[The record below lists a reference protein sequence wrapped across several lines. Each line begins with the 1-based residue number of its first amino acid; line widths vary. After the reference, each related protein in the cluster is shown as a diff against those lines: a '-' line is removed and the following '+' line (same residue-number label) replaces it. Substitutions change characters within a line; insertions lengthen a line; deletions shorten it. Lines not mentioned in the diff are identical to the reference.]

1 MPNYEVTIKRRRMVD
16 ESCTT
21 VLFATDRASA
31 EELALTMLEDDEY
44 NALFCEDSSEDVT
57 EPWVEV
63 GEEQSLDLD
72 VEEEEC

>member
-1 MPNYEVTIKRRRMVD
+1 MPNYEVTIKRRRMVE

-63 GEEQSLDLD
+63 GEEQTIDFD